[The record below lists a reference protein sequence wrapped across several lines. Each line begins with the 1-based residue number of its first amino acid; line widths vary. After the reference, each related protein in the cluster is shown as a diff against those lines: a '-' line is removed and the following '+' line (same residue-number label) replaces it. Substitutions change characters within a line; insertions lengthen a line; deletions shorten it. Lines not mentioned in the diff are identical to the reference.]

1 MPGEDVINTAYSFK
15 MKPIA
20 PVFTK
25 NLTAVSKNK
34 FSLFLLVL
42 ALIVGGVGAQA
53 TGLLN
58 TQSGGYLVCVNTST
72 KVVTHPGTSRCPKG
86 NKKLVLGAQGAA
98 GAIGLTGAT
107 GLSGK
112 DGRDGI
118 DGKTL
123 WNGVTDP
130 ASTWGAPGDMY
141 INSVTKTLFGPK
153 DLTTGWPKGVSMV
166 GPKGD
171 QGPIGL
177 TGATG
182 PQGPGGGSGP
192 AGPAGATGPAGP
204 AGTNGTSASLTC
216 AEGGTCAL
224 GDTGPGGGIVF
235 IVQTPTAA
243 APWRYMEVAPNTW
256 NGGVTDPTIKWC
268 PEANIIDG
276 VPIYDLVPDLLT
288 GDTDEIHTSTA
299 LGSGFS
305 NTKKMLEGC
314 SFGAANAAAGYNGG
328 GESDWHLPSK
338 NELTQIY
345 VQRAHI
351 GVPSHVPVTNGYY
364 WSSSEADPN
373 EPDFAIDVK
382 LSGSASGD
390 SGKWNARYVRP
401 VRAFG

>member
-1 MPGEDVINTAYSFK
+1 MSREDLINTFYCFD
-15 MKPIA
+15 MKRSA
-20 PVFTK
+20 HFFAE
-25 NLTAVSKNK
+25 NLSTVSRNK
-34 FSLFLLVL
+34 LGVFLLAF
-42 ALIVGGVGAQA
+42 ALIVGGIGAQA

-86 NKKLVLGAQGAA
+86 NKKLVLGAKGAA

-112 DGRDGI
+112 DGRDGA

-141 INSVTKTLFGPK
+141 INSLTKTLFGPK
-153 DLTTGWPKGVSMV
+153 DLTAGWPKGVSMV

-204 AGTNGTSASLTC
+204 AGTNGTNGTSASLTC

-235 IVQTPTAA
+235 IVQTATAA

-256 NGGVTDPTIKWC
+256 NGGVADPTIEWC
-268 PEANIIDG
+268 DNVEDF
-276 VPIYDLVPDLLT
+276 VPDLLT
-288 GDTDEIHTSTA
+288 GDVSQIQTSTTVGV
-299 LGSGFS
+299 GSGFS
-305 NTKKMLEGC
+305 NTQKMLRGC
-314 SFGAANAAAGYNGG
+314 RYGAANAAAGYNGG
-328 GESDWHLPSK
+328 GKSDWHLPSK
-338 NELTQIY
+338 DELAQIY
-345 VQRAHI
+345 VQRAR
-351 GVPSHVPVTNGYY
+351 VTGLVDAPTAYY
-364 WSSSEADPN
+364 WSSSELDSEEARDQ
-373 EPDFAIDVK
+373 K
-382 LSGSASGD
+382 LSGNGNAGSAM
-390 SGKWNARYVRP
+390 KFNIYRYVRP

>member
-1 MPGEDVINTAYSFK
+1 MPREDVINTSYSFR

-25 NLTAVSKNK
+25 YLSAVSKNR

-153 DLTTGWPKGVSMV
+153 DLTAGWPKGVSMV

-182 PQGPGGGSGP
+182 AQGPSGGSGP

-204 AGTNGTSASLTC
+204 AGANGTSASLTC
-216 AEGGTCAL
+216 AEGGTCVL
-224 GDTGPGGGIVF
+224 GNTGPGGGMVF
-235 IVQTPTAA
+235 IVKEATPD

-256 NGGVTDPTIKWC
+256 NGGAPDPDIEWCSNDDFVPSLTAAAPVTQTIQ
-268 PEANIIDG
+268 
-276 VPIYDLVPDLLT
+276 
-288 GDTDEIHTSTA
+288 TSDKV
-299 LGSGFS
+299 GSGFS
-305 NTKKMLEGC
+305 NTQKMLRVC
-314 SFGAANAAAGYNGG
+314 TYGAANAAAGYNGG
-328 GESDWHLPSK
+328 GKSDWHLPSK

-345 VQRAHI
+345 VQRQSVQGAAYVPLI
-351 GVPSHVPVTNGYY
+351 GEEY
-364 WSSSEADPN
+364 WSSTESEI
-373 EPDFAIDVK
+373 PDEAIFVT
-382 LSGSASGD
+382 LSRSD
-390 SGKWNARYVRP
+390 SGEAQKQNTRYVRP

>member
-1 MPGEDVINTAYSFK
+1 MSREDLINTFYSLH
-15 MKPIA
+15 MKRCA
-20 PVFTK
+20 RFFAK
-25 NLTAVSKNK
+25 NFSIVSRNR
-34 FSLFLLVL
+34 LGVFLLVF
-42 ALIVGGVGAQA
+42 ALIVGGIGAQA

-192 AGPAGATGPAGP
+192 AGPAGPAGATGPTGPAG
-204 AGTNGTSASLTC
+204 ANGTSASLTC
-216 AEGGTCAL
+216 AEGGTCVL

-235 IVQTPTAA
+235 IVQTATAA

-256 NGGVTDPTIKWC
+256 NGGVTDPTIEWC
-268 PEANIIDG
+268 SNVEDY
-276 VPIYDLVPDLLT
+276 VPNLLT
-288 GDTDEIHTSTA
+288 GDVSVIQTA
-299 LGSGFS
+299 TTVGSGFS
-305 NTKKMLEGC
+305 NTKKMLRGC
-314 SFGAANAAAGYNGG
+314 TYGAANAVAGYNGG
-328 GESDWHLPSK
+328 GKSNWHLPSRD
-338 NELTQIY
+338 ELTQIN
-345 VQRAHI
+345 VQRDR
-351 GVPSHVPVTNGYY
+351 VNGIVDAAYY
-364 WSSSEADPN
+364 WSSSELPSNSEEAYDQ
-373 EPDFAIDVK
+373 K
-382 LSGSASGD
+382 LSGNGSRGSAMKLSIY
-390 SGKWNARYVRP
+390 RYVRP

>member
-1 MPGEDVINTAYSFK
+1 MSRGDLINTFYSFN
-15 MKPIA
+15 MKRCA
-20 PVFTK
+20 HFFVE
-25 NLTAVSKNK
+25 NLSTVSRNK
-34 FSLFLLVL
+34 LGVFLLAF
-42 ALIVGGVGAQA
+42 ALIVGGIGAQA

-112 DGRDGI
+112 DGRDGT

-153 DLTTGWPKGVSMV
+153 DLTAGWPKGVSMV

-204 AGTNGTSASLTC
+204 AGSNGTNGTSASLTC

-235 IVQTPTAA
+235 IVKTATA
-243 APWRYMEVAPNTW
+243 VAPWRYMEVAPNTW
-256 NGGVTDPTIKWC
+256 NGGVADPTIHWC
-268 PEANIIDG
+268 NNFDFVPNLLTDDA
-276 VPIYDLVPDLLT
+276 VPIQ
-288 GDTDEIHTSTA
+288 ISTTVG

-305 NTKKMLEGC
+305 NTQKMLRGC
-314 SFGAANAAAGYNGG
+314 RYGAANAVAAYNGG
-328 GESDWHLPSK
+328 GKSDWHLPSK
-338 NELTQIY
+338 DELAQIY
-345 VQRAHI
+345 VQRAR
-351 GVPSHVPVTNGYY
+351 VTGLVENAFY
-364 WSSSEADPN
+364 WSSSELDSDSGEAY
-373 EPDFAIDVK
+373 AQR
-382 LSGSASGD
+382 LSGNGSVGPAIKG
-390 SGKWNARYVRP
+390 NLVRYVRP